1 MRSSDIIAYIIGG
14 FTNTDLKETKEIL
27 KNLENVDDN
36 VLKQIEE
43 HGELA
48 PKVAEG
54 FGEILRKRDLEA
66 ARNYTRALS
75 GYKGFCGLV
84 EGICDA
90 FVKWPEDRPLKS
102 RRIAETLEE
111 KLVIDVLKT
120 VERKYD
126 EQVGYRVGFSLP
138 SIVAWSPEAAKEVIK
153 TVKEYAEFG
162 WDGVDSLV
170 ETIRFFLFT
179 PVLFTNRYFNDF
191 FYRYEDLKPENVIE
205 AARIL
210 RKKEIIEIITK
221 EYRKRVESDII
232 YGHNTILHLPT
243 IVGIALGLPG
253 AVESTVKYL
262 KEFKFEN
269 VDDVGISLL
278 YIAYRLKDPT
288 VVEECLKTLRAY
300 NKKHGSKTVGK
311 ILDALT
317 GITYFTKK
325 AETVKEVAK
334 FLRSYIES
342 KEIAKEIVHSFV
354 LVSRLHPRSEDIQ
367 NLVSILNS
375 KNSEILLSVAG
386 SIKYMKN
393 PRVFREV
400 IKIFKTYK
408 DNGLEDI
415 IPYLRLPICEI
426 PGEILREE
434 EVLDALPQ
442 LRSKKV
448 IAYLKELMK
457 DEKRKDS
464 VYSFIM
470 DIIPVLKAADYVIE
484 LVNEYGDKIMKMLSG
499 LEIRDVW
506 SLEGGQLK
514 KILEYL
520 LKSEMGFLNIAM
532 ELRKDYYALD
542 AFEALVKSIR
552 KRGTELRAKELENIK
567 KSEELKAREILRA
580 LSGRVF
586 LRK

>member
-1 MRSSDIIAYIIGG
+1 MCSLAPKKIKKVIAAFYAM
-14 FTNTDLKETKEIL
+14 L

-36 VLKQIEE
+36 ILKQIDEY
-43 HGELA
+43 GELA

-66 ARNYTRALS
+66 ARNYIRVLS

-120 VERKYD
+120 VERKYG

-232 YGHNTILHLPT
+232 YGRNTILHLPT
-243 IVGIALGLPG
+243 IVGIALGLPD

-269 VDDVGISLL
+269 ADDVGISLL

-300 NKKHGSKTVGK
+300 NKKHDSKTVGK

-334 FLRSYIES
+334 LLRSYIES

-375 KNSEILLSVAG
+375 KKSEILLSVAE

-400 IKIFKTYK
+400 IRIFKTYK

-415 IPYLRLPICEI
+415 IPYLRSPIR
-426 PGEILREE
+426 EILREILKE
-434 EVLDALPQ
+434 EEILDALPQ

-520 LKSEMGFLNIAM
+520 LKSEIGFLNIAM

-552 KRGTELRAKELENIK
+552 KRGSELRTKELENIR

-580 LSGRVF
+580 LSGRIF
-586 LRK
+586 RKAHVS